1 VKYFLLI
8 LVLLV
13 LAGCFDKGDC
23 LKTNTD
29 KVRIV
34 FRSKT
39 DGKNLSLRLNSVTA
53 QGFPTALLSN
63 QDVAGTFELRI
74 DPNQAFTNFIFDY
87 KLGNVSDK
95 DTLKLTYRP
104 LARVPASD
112 CGAFL
117 YFTDLNYAKTG
128 FDSIR
133 IVNPQL
139 LPDANIL
146 NVQIFR

>member
-1 VKYFLLI
+1 VRHILLI
-8 LVLLV
+8 SVLLV
-13 LAGCFDKGDC
+13 LASCFNKGDC

-34 FRSKT
+34 FKSKT

-53 QGFPTALLSN
+53 QGFPTVLISN

-87 KLGNVSDK
+87 KVGEVSDK
-95 DTLKLTYRP
+95 DTLKLIYRP

-117 YFTDLNYAKTG
+117 YFTDLNYTKTG

-133 IVNPQL
+133 IVNAQL
-139 LPDANIL
+139 LSDANIL

>member
-1 VKYFLLI
+1 MI
-8 LVLLV
+8 SVLLV
-13 LAGCFDKGDC
+13 LASCFNKGDC

-29 KVRIV
+29 KVRIA
-34 FRSKT
+34 FKSKA

-53 QGFPTALLSN
+53 QGFPTVLISN

-87 KLGNVSDK
+87 KVGEVSDK

-117 YFTDLNYAKTG
+117 YFTDLNYTKTG

-133 IVNPQL
+133 IVNAQL
-139 LPDANIL
+139 LSDANIL

>member
-1 VKYFLLI
+1 MRHILLI
-8 LVLLV
+8 SVLLV
-13 LAGCFDKGDC
+13 LASCFNKGDC

-29 KVRIV
+29 KVRIA
-34 FRSKT
+34 FKSKA

-53 QGFPTALLSN
+53 QGFPTVLISN

-87 KLGNVSDK
+87 KVGEVSDK

-117 YFTDLNYAKTG
+117 YFTDLNYTKTG

-133 IVNPQL
+133 IVNAQL
-139 LPDANIL
+139 LSDANIL

>member
-1 VKYFLLI
+1 MRHILLI
-8 LVLLV
+8 SVLLV
-13 LAGCFDKGDC
+13 LASCFNKGDC

-34 FRSKT
+34 FKSKT

-53 QGFPTALLSN
+53 QGFPTVLISN

-87 KLGNVSDK
+87 KVGGVSDK

-117 YFTDLNYAKTG
+117 YFTDLNYIKTG
-128 FDSIR
+128 FDSVR
-133 IVNPQL
+133 IVNAQL
-139 LPDANIL
+139 LSDANIL

>member
-1 VKYFLLI
+1 MRHFLLVS
-8 LVLLV
+8 VLLV
-13 LAGCFDKGDC
+13 MASCFNKGDC

-34 FRSKT
+34 FKSKA

-53 QGFPTALLSN
+53 QGFPTVLISN
-63 QDVAGTFELRI
+63 QDVAGVFDLRI
-74 DPNQAFTNFIFDY
+74 DPNQTFTNFIFDY
-87 KLGNVSDK
+87 KVGDVSDQ

-117 YFTDLNYAKTG
+117 YFTDLNYTKTG

-133 IVNPQL
+133 IVNAQL
-139 LPDANIL
+139 LSDVNIL

>member
-1 VKYFLLI
+1 MRHFLLVS
-8 LVLLV
+8 VLLV
-13 LAGCFDKGDC
+13 MASCFNKGDC

-34 FRSKT
+34 FKSKV
-39 DGKNLSLRLNSVTA
+39 DGKNLSLRLNAVTA
-53 QGFPTALLSN
+53 QGFPTVLISN

-87 KLGNVSDK
+87 KVGEVSDK

-117 YFTDLNYAKTG
+117 YFTDLNYTKTG

-133 IVNPQL
+133 IVNAQL
-139 LPDANIL
+139 LSDANIL

>member
-1 VKYFLLI
+1 VRHILLI
-8 LVLLV
+8 SVLLV
-13 LAGCFDKGDC
+13 LASCFNKGDC

-29 KVRIV
+29 KVRIA
-34 FRSKT
+34 FKSKA

-53 QGFPTALLSN
+53 QGFPTVLISN

-87 KLGNVSDK
+87 KVGEVSDK

-117 YFTDLNYAKTG
+117 YFTDLNYTKTG

-133 IVNPQL
+133 IVNAQL
-139 LPDANIL
+139 LSDANIL

>member
-1 VKYFLLI
+1 MRHFLLI
-8 LVLLV
+8 SVLLV
-13 LAGCFDKGDC
+13 LASCFNKGDC

-34 FRSKT
+34 FKSKT

-53 QGFPTALLSN
+53 QGFPTVLISN

-87 KLGNVSDK
+87 KVGDVSDK

-117 YFTDLNYAKTG
+117 YFTDLNYTKTG

-133 IVNPQL
+133 IVNAQL
-139 LPDANIL
+139 LSDANLL